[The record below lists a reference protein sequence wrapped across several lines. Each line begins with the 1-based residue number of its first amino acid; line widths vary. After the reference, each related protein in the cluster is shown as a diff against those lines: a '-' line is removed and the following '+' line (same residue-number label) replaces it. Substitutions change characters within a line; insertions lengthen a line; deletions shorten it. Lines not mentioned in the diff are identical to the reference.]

1 MKIRMR
7 MVIVRVAA
15 GGLGLV
21 AMCADLQAASARG
34 PVALNVDAMPAPRP
48 ALRYTLGHEA
58 LDQIPGNAAIAYDR
72 AIATISQSKE
82 WAEDRGKCSEWL
94 SASLDAFP
102 GEAVADLLGRYQGS
116 LEELV
121 RASRHEQC
129 DWQLPIRELGV
140 HVQLPHLSNLRDA
153 ARLVAL
159 DARLRIKQQN
169 HELALERLRVG
180 MTLARHAG
188 QGSTLVEGLV
198 GLAIHGM
205 MLDQLEAL
213 IQAPGAP
220 NLYWAL
226 TDLPPA
232 SLNAWQS
239 TRWERCFVYVHLP
252 AFWEKRTQSVTAAD
266 LRQSI
271 VGFQRISGRGFEKG
285 ILSEDEQASVMGA
298 AAGVVLYPKAR
309 QSLIDQGRSAESID
323 TLPVAQVIAD
333 YIGGAYAQQRDN
345 LFKWFALPYY
355 QGRAGLDQ
363 AMKDLESGVA
373 EDPAAHFISRMFLP
387 ALGRVAERFAQLD
400 RRLAAL
406 RCVEAVRLHAASHE
420 GRLPSV
426 LGEIK
431 EVPVPADPMSGQAFG
446 YRQQGNSATLE
457 APLDLDQPAVLSA
470 VYEITLRP

>member
-1 MKIRMR
+1 MKIRIR
-7 MVIVRVAA
+7 REFIRLAVGV
-15 GGLGLV
+15 LGLAAV
-21 AMCADLQAASARG
+21 CASVNAASARA

-48 ALRYTLGHEA
+48 ALRYTLVHEA

-102 GEAVADLLGRYQGS
+102 GEAVADLLDRYQGS
-116 LEELV
+116 LEELA

-169 HELALERLRVG
+169 HDLALDRLRVG
-180 MTLARHAG
+180 MALARHVG
-188 QGSTLVEGLV
+188 QGSTLIEGLV
-198 GLAIHGM
+198 GLAIHGL
-205 MLDQLEAL
+205 MLDQVEAL
-213 IQAPGAP
+213 VQAPDAP

-232 SLNAWQS
+232 SLNAWQA

-252 AFWEKRTQSVTAAD
+252 ALRYDPTKPLTAAD
-266 LRQSI
+266 LHQSI
-271 VGFQRISGRGFEKG
+271 VGFQRISGREFEG
-285 ILSEDEQASVMGA
+285 GMLSADERASVMSA
-298 AAGVVLYPKAR
+298 AIGMALYPRAR
-309 QSLIDQGRSAESID
+309 QSLIDQGRSAESVKV
-323 TLPVAQVIAD
+323 LPVAQVIAD
-333 YIGGAYAQQRDN
+333 YIGGAYARQRDD
-345 LFKWFALPYY
+345 LFKWFAIPYY
-355 QGRAGLDQ
+355 QARAGLLQ
-363 AMKDLESGVA
+363 AVEDLGSGVV

-426 LGEIK
+426 LDEIK

-446 YRQQGNSATLE
+446 YRISGSSAALE
-457 APLDLDQPAVLSA
+457 APLDLGRPAELSTI
-470 VYEITLRP
+470 YEITLRP